1 MLDSK
6 IRGGEFK
13 PILPYKPPLIL
24 GHDPAGVVVRVGP
37 HVTAFKPGD
46 AVYGRP
52 RDGRLGT
59 FAEYI
64 AVDAAVLAL
73 KPANQSMGE
82 AASIPLV
89 VLTAW
94 PVLVATARRRAGPQV
109 SLSPCSGD
117 VGPTSIHR
125 PTTY

>member
-24 GHDPAGVVVRVGP
+24 GHDPAGVVVRVGS

-46 AVYGRP
+46 AVYGRT
-52 RDGRLGT
+52 RDGRIGT

-64 AVDAAVLAL
+64 AVDEADLGL
-73 KPANQSMGE
+73 KPANPSME
-82 AASIPLV
+82 EDTSVPLV
-89 VLTAW
+89 AIQAW
-94 PVLVATARRRAGPQV
+94 QVLVDTARHRAGRKV
-109 SLSPCSGD
+109 ML
-117 VGPTSIHR
+117 
-125 PTTY
+125 